1 MKTYVVVGGAGFLGS
16 HMCDLLIDR
25 GDAVL
30 CVDNLVTGAK
40 ANIEHL
46 QPHERFTF
54 IENAVSLSLDIDEPI
69 DAVMNLA
76 SPASPK
82 DYFRFPIETLD
93 VGSLGTRNCIDLA
106 LRNDAPMLMAS
117 TSEVYGDPT
126 VHPQTEDYWGNVNPI
141 GVRSVYDEAK
151 RFSEALIMAFVREH
165 GLRGRIARIFN
176 TYGPRMKPDDG
187 RVVSNFVVQALRGD
201 PITIYGDGSQ
211 TRSFCFVQD
220 EIAGLVALA
229 DSNVVGPVNIGNPGE
244 FTISELATMVVDMT
258 GSRSR
263 LVYEPLPS
271 DDPTQR
277 CPDITMAKELLGW
290 EPTVDLAEGLQ
301 RTIAYFSSIDAGATG
316 N

>member
-1 MKTYVVVGGAGFLGS
+1 
-16 HMCDLLIDR
+16 MCDLLIDR

-30 CVDNLVTGAK
+30 CVDNLVTGAM
-40 ANIEHL
+40 ANVEHL
-46 QPHERFTF
+46 QAHERFTF
-54 IENAVSLSLDIDEPI
+54 IETDVSLSLDIDEPI

-93 VGSLGTRNCIDLA
+93 VGSLGTRNCINLA

-244 FTISELATMVVDMT
+244 FTISELAAMVVDMT

-277 CPDITMAKELLGW
+277 CPDITMAKEQLGW

-316 N
+316 K